1 MKLILASQGFTTDEI
16 AKSVEKLVNKPLKEI
31 NIAIINEAY
40 VGLDATKDKRWLI
53 KELSYIE
60 KYIGG
65 VIDFVN
71 FRIYSKKE
79 IEKRLNMADLIYI
92 VGGKQ
97 HLLEKLFRETDTI
110 DVIKNIS
117 KTKVIMGT
125 SAGSIVLGKKI
136 TSTKFWDERYPQDK
150 ELAKTHEELNLVDFN
165 IIPHYMRED
174 RKKWTKDFFERVL
187 KDNEFKVYAI
197 KDSQAVIY
205 NDGKIEFIGGIPE
218 VFGKKN

>member
-1 MKLILASQGFTTDEI
+1 MVQK
-16 AKSVEKLVNKPLKEI
+16 
-31 NIAIINEAY
+31 
-40 VGLDATKDKRWLI
+40 I
-53 KELSYIE
+53 KELSNIE

-65 VIDFVN
+65 VLDFVN
-71 FRIYSKKE
+71 FRAYSKEE
-79 IEKRLNMADLIYI
+79 INKRLNMADLIYI

-125 SAGSIVLGKKI
+125 SAGSIVLGRKI
-136 TSTKFWDERYPQDK
+136 TSEKFWDERYPKDK
-150 ELAKTHEELNLVDFN
+150 EIAKTHEELNLVDFN

-174 RKKWTKDFFERVL
+174 HKKWTKDFFERVL

-197 KDSQAVIY
+197 KDSQAVVY
-205 NDGKIEFIGGIPE
+205 NDGKIEFIGGTPDI
-218 VFGKKN
+218 FGKK